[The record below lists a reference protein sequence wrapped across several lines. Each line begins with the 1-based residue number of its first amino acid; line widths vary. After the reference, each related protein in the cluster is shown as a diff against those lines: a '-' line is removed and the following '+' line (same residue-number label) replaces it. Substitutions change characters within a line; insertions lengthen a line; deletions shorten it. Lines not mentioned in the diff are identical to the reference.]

1 MSPIQKLDKS
11 CGLTPKQ
18 IGAIKFMIKQ
28 SIGLELPFLP
38 DHVETKL
45 FIEGRDPWTYAWR
58 LINQDSKNPTHPVSV
73 EVDVKL
79 KKEFFQ
85 YQTETH
91 HTFLCSLELL
101 PDMFTSKPRVRKSE
115 RSDHA

>member
-1 MSPIQKLDKS
+1 MSPIQKLDVA

-45 FIEGRDPWTYAWR
+45 FMEGRDPWIYAWR

-101 PDMFTSKPRVRKSE
+101 PDMYASKPRVRKM
-115 RSDHA
+115 